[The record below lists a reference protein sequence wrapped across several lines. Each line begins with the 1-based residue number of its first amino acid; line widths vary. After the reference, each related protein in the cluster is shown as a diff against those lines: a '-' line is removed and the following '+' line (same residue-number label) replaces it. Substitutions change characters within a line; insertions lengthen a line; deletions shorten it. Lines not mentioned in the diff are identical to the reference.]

1 MKTSDEIILKE
12 AGFTERV
19 LIDQYR
25 NKPTISISEAA
36 NMINE
41 ARKDLLEEL
50 ANETC
55 IAPYGVEP
63 YISREEILDKIK
75 ELK

>member
-12 AGFTERV
+12 ARFTERV

-25 NKPTISISEAA
+25 NKPTISISEAV

-50 ANETC
+50 ANETSYP
-55 IAPYGVEP
+55 PYSDNPV
-63 YISREEILDKIK
+63 ISREEILDKIK
-75 ELK
+75 